1 MRGYIG
7 VGIGLLYCAL
17 IVVMIAAK
25 VAGHIAWAWWI
36 VLSPLWGPVAL
47 AIVLALIAI
56 VCFAGAESR
65 GENPFQ

>member
-7 VGIGLLYCAL
+7 VGIGLFYCAL